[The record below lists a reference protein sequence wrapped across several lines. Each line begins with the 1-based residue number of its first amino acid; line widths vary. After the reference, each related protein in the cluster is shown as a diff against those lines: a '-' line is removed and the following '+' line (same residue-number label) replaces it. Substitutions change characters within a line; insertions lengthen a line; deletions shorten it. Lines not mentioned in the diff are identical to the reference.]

1 MRSCIYW
8 SFLLFAF
15 ALLFL
20 LSFRSSCVP
29 SKSSKLQK
37 LRHIMRDV
45 IAIRHCVGAQQ
56 VHVSLRFG
64 RWWRTRFFPTLLS
77 TFSRWASTASSAST
91 PAFTRFSHFTRL
103 VSCRLWLSKTPHA
116 ICYNTTAKS
125 KQSCWK
131 AIEMRYAILAP
142 RACFKLVYTHHFEGK
157 KTPALEPVKGA
168 TLTPNLSR
176 TLSTLKLTHDG
187 LFSWWSP
194 LARFEGMQIKPDVNA
209 WDGYILSPYQ
219 PYSNEP
225 LGRVDFFLHQT
236 QL

>member
-1 MRSCIYW
+1 MYW
-8 SFLLFAF
+8 LFLLFSF

-56 VHVSLRFG
+56 VHFSLRFG

-103 VSCRLWLSKTPHA
+103 VSCR
-116 ICYNTTAKS
+116 
-125 KQSCWK
+125 
-131 AIEMRYAILAP
+131 
-142 RACFKLVYTHHFEGK
+142 HFEGK
-157 KTPALEPVKGA
+157 KTPALEPVKGG
-168 TLTPNLSR
+168 TLIPNLSR
-176 TLSTLKLTHDG
+176 TLSTLKLPHDR
-187 LFSWWSP
+187 LIVLLMIACPF
-194 LARFEGMQIKPDVNA
+194 RRNA
-209 WDGYILSPYQ
+209 NKS
-219 PYSNEP
+219 
-225 LGRVDFFLHQT
+225 GRQCMGWLHSVTIPTIFKWATGSRRLFLHQT
-236 QL
+236 KL